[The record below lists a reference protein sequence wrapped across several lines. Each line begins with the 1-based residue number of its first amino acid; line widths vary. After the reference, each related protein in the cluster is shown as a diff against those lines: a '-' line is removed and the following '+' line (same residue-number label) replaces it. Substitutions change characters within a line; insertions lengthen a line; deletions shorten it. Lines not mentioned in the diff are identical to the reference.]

1 MGWDC
6 VDRRHHL
13 IPQFSTVF
21 HLIRFF
27 RRQLMLTQ
35 KSGPWGMMGPWNRP
49 VLDAHCCALAPSA
62 ALLAALAWAVAG
74 PRRRR
79 RRPFEDTIAQRA
91 MACTA
96 CHGRKGRAAPD
107 GYYPRLAGK
116 PAGYLY
122 NQLLNFRDGR
132 RHYGLMTQLIAPL
145 SDAYL
150 MEIASIFRSWKC
162 PTRPRCPP
170 PPRPRCCATAGS
182 WCCEGDAARQL
193 PACVQCHG
201 QAMTGV
207 APGIPGL
214 LGLPRDYLNAQLGAW
229 KAGTRRAHAPDCMKE
244 VVARLTLEDINA
256 VASWAGRAAPARQH
270 QAGHQPAALAAGAT
284 AITCGSAPTVPWVN
298 SRTGEG
304 PK

>member
-1 MGWDC
+1 M
-6 VDRRHHL
+6 
-13 IPQFSTVF
+13 ITP
-21 HLIRFF
+21 
-27 RRQLMLTQ
+27 MQ
-35 KSGPWGMMGPWNRP
+35 KT
-49 VLDAHCCALAPSA
+49 PSA
-62 ALLAALAWAVAG
+62 SSPHSCLRALCLLAAFVASAWLAANPAAAA
-74 PRRRR
+74 PP
-79 RRPFEDTIAQRA
+79 PFEDTIAQRT

-96 CHGRKGRAAPD
+96 CHGPQGRAAPD

-150 MEIASIFRSWKC
+150 MEIAQYFSKLEV
-162 PTRPRCPP
+162 PYPAPLPP
-170 PPRPRCCATAGS
+170 AVSPEALNHGRQLVVQ
-182 WCCEGDAARQL
+182 GDAARQL

-229 KAGTRRAHAPDCMKE
+229 KAGQRRAHAPDCMKD
-244 VVARLTLEDINA
+244 VVARLSLEDINA
-256 VASWAGRAAPARQH
+256 VASWLAAQPLPAGTKPANSL
-270 QAGHQPAALAAGAT
+270 PALAPGAQ
-284 AITCGSAPTVPWVN
+284 AITCGSAPDVPLVPA
-298 SRTGEG
+298 TG
-304 PK
+304 PAPVKAQK